1 VDFPPISVMYDG
13 EEYWLYDGFHRLRAA
28 EKVGRSEIEADVE
41 QGTKEDAQWASL
53 AANKQHG
60 LRRSQADK
68 ERAITRA
75 LKGWYEEKS
84 QREIARHVGVSN
96 STVSRKC
103 EEVFDSNTS
112 SQKDKRGRGGRVQG
126 KDGNWYPSSHDS
138 TDKPLDAAQEES
150 EMQPEGGT
158 EGSPYDPDTRGDGA
172 PRERSDP
179 SSSLGAPSGEHSAG
193 KSTEEYVDAHEAVR
207 RICVQLS
214 SITEDG
220 SRLDAGIQ
228 ELIER
233 AQQDELP
240 AREIDKL
247 RSELESVARWF
258 LSRARNLHP
267 NPGSDRLY
275 NYD

>member
-1 VDFPPISVMYDG
+1 VKKAIDQRG
-13 EEYWLYDGFHRLRAA
+13 EQCSTY
-28 EKVGRSEIEADVE
+28 
-41 QGTKEDAQWASL
+41 
-53 AANKQHG
+53 
-60 LRRSQADK
+60 
-68 ERAITRA
+68 
-75 LKGWYEEKS
+75 
-84 QREIARHVGVSN
+84 EIADHVGVSQ
-96 STVSRKC
+96 STVWRRKK
-103 EEVFDSNTS
+103 ELEDDPTNSVNQSDKTTGRDGRTIDTSNIGGS
-112 SQKDKRGRGGRVQG
+112 SP
-126 KDGNWYPSSHDS
+126 N
-138 TDKPLDAAQEES
+138 AAQQES

-158 EGSPYDPDTRGDGA
+158 EGSSYNPDTRGDGA
-172 PRERSDP
+172 PR
-179 SSSLGAPSGEHSAG
+179 SSSDRSGGLGGPSGEHSAG